1 MLGIYLDEFVS
12 VLVEDMPKSIALILT
27 KPLTNFTRI
36 QCYICVSVLT
46 IIAEASVTHVSCY
59 RLTLAS

>member
-12 VLVEDMPKSIALILT
+12 VLVEDMPKSIVLILT

-46 IIAEASVTHVSCY
+46 IITEASVIHVSC
-59 RLTLAS
+59 